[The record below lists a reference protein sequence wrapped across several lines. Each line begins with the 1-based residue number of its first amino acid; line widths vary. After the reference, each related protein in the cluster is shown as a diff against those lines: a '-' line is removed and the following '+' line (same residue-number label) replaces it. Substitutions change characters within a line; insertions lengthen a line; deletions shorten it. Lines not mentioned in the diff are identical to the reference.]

1 MTSDLSLAQN
11 VLAYTLL
18 ADGVPIVY
26 YGQEQRFNGASD
38 PTNREALWLGE
49 GGFDTSSP
57 LYKLVSQLNQIRNQA
72 IFDNEEYLTYNNWAI
87 YSDTSTIAMRKGEA
101 GSQIVTVLSNL
112 GANGASYTL
121 SLPATDTGFTANE
134 ALVEVLSCSQVTT
147 DGSGNLAVV
156 MGYGLPKVCSFTAK
170 LESHV
175 TNYRSAGLLPDGESQ
190 GLRCLQYVMSCRQLR
205 WRTDISE
212 EEVYSSPRVIE

>member
-1 MTSDLSLAQN
+1 MNLISPWHVPSTNRLHSENADQPRFASLTSDLSLAQN

-72 IFDNEEYLTYNNWAI
+72 IFDNDEYLTYNNWAI
-87 YSDTSTIAMRKGEA
+87 YSDTSTIAMRKGET
-101 GSQIVTVLSNL
+101 GYQIVTVLSNL
-112 GANGASYTL
+112 GASGASYTL
-121 SLPATDTGFTANE
+121 SLPSTDTGFTANE
-134 ALVEVLSCSQVTT
+134 ALVEVLSCSQVTA
-147 DGSGNLAVV
+147 DGSGNLAVA
-156 MGYGLPKVCSFTAK
+156 MGQGLPKVCPFS
-170 LESHV
+170 S
-175 TNYRSAGLLPDGESQ
+175 R
-190 GLRCLQYVMSCRQLR
+190 LQMMSC
-205 WRTDISE
+205 
-212 EEVYSSPRVIE
+212 

>member
-156 MGYGLPKVCSFTAK
+156 MGYGLPKVCHLQRSLKVMLLTIA
-170 LESHV
+170 LQV
-175 TNYRSAGLLPDGESQ
+175 YYPTTNLKGSGVCS
-190 GLRCLQYVMSCRQLR
+190 M
-205 WRTDISE
+205 
-212 EEVYSSPRVIE
+212 